1 MSDVVN
7 ETIVIK
13 CGCGTNMRVRA
24 SAAGKKAKCPKC
36 GGVMT
41 IPAVAPAPRIVLSAP
56 AASPDATP
64 SDLSDLLPIEPAPTV
79 EPAGGMR
86 CPQCKIMMA
95 TGAKICI
102 SCGYNVATGKT
113 LKTSDGTP
121 GKVAVAAKSLGTFAL
136 GSVLSG
142 VGAAI
147 GGLVWF
153 LVAWYANL
161 AVGYIA
167 WGIGVLAGLG
177 MMWGHRTPSTKA
189 GVVAAGMSAL
199 GIVGAKLAIFI
210 VVIYS
215 MVTGDTENI
224 EFQREYVKAN
234 MTEET
239 LDERGVVAEKDR
251 EAQWDKVYEE
261 ADVLVAAMSD
271 EEVRAKVKAYQ
282 EQNAAEEKEGED
294 EEEHLASGLDK
305 ATTDESSKAA
315 SKAESMEAGEAI
327 GGLLSLFVQSMF
339 RPFDFLWFFLAIS
352 SAYKIGRGAT
362 VGQT

>member
-1 MSDVVN
+1 MSDTAS

-41 IPAVAPAPRIVLSAP
+41 IPAMAAAPRIVRSTPAP
-56 AASPDATP
+56 SPEAAP
-64 SDLSDLLPIEPAPTV
+64 SDLSDLLPIEPAPSA
-79 EPAGGMR
+79 EPTGGMR
-86 CPQCKIMMA
+86 CPQCKVLMA
-95 TGAKICI
+95 AGAKICI

-113 LKTSDGTP
+113 LKTSDGSP

-136 GSVLSG
+136 GTVLSG
-142 VGAAI
+142 AGAAI

-161 AVGYIA
+161 SVGYVA

-177 MMWGHRTPSTKA
+177 MIWGHRTPSTKA

-210 VVIYS
+210 VVVYS
-215 MVTGDTENI
+215 MVTGDTDNI

-234 MTEET
+234 MTEEL
-239 LDERGVVAEKDR
+239 LDERGVVAEKER
-251 EAQWDKVYEE
+251 EAKWDAVYEE
-261 ADVLVAAMSD
+261 AAVMVAAMSD
-271 EEVRAKVKAYQ
+271 DDVRAKVKVYQ
-282 EQNAAEEKEGED
+282 EQDAAEEEEGED
-294 EEEHLASGLDK
+294 EEEHLASGPDET
-305 ATTDESSKAA
+305 TTDESSKAA
-315 SKAESMEAGEAI
+315 SEDESMEAGEAI
-327 GGLLSLFVQSMF
+327 GSLLSLFVMSMF
-339 RPFDFLWFFLAIS
+339 GLFDCLWFFLAIS

-362 VGQT
+362 VGET